1 MMSVTL
7 FNARHIR
14 EMDSYT
20 ASSVVI
26 MMDGRSEHY
35 EDGRH
40 IAIKDSYRITVQ
52 RSLMRYDD
60 MMV

>member
-1 MMSVTL
+1 
-7 FNARHIR
+7 
-14 EMDSYT
+14 MDSYT